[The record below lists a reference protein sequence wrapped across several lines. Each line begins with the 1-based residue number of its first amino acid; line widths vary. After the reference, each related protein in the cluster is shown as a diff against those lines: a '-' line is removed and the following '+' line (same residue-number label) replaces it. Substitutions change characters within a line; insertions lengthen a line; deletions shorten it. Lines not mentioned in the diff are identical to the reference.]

1 MSGYDYGNARLRA
14 MKSRLLSRH
23 ELAALAEV
31 GSLNGLI
38 AALTK
43 TPYQRPLETALART
57 SGMNS
62 IASAIRDDL
71 VGSLGKVRSFYD
83 EEAGEMVAIVLR
95 AYDIHNLKAILRGL
109 FRNARPDEILAT
121 LLPVGEL
128 KSGVLAE
135 LVRALE
141 PRSAID
147 RLASLNSRFAQPLL
161 ELRSQHPGADVT
173 RMELALEQWSFQEA
187 QNTLGRQNQDDGILS
202 RAIKMEADLANLS
215 TVLRFAHT
223 PAERKL
229 VREWLGEEDL
239 RQLLVGPGFLPFD
252 LLVQA
257 GMQDTLDAA
266 VECFVGT
273 AYEAPLRAGLKI
285 YASSLRLSD
294 LERQLR
300 RFRLNWFAGQIVA
313 DPLGIGMV
321 LGYCAIKVNEVSNL
335 RWIAQGIQMRLSA
348 RDIRA
353 SLEFP
358 S

>member
-14 MKSRLLSRH
+14 MKSRLLSRQ
-23 ELAALAEV
+23 ELEALAEA

-43 TPYQRPLETALART
+43 TAYQKPLESALART

-62 IASAIRDDL
+62 IASAIREDL
-71 VGSLGKVRSFYD
+71 VNSLGKVQSFY
-83 EEAGEMVAIVLR
+83 GEDAWEKVAIVLR

-109 FRNARPDEILAT
+109 SRNARPSEIQAT

-128 KSGVLAE
+128 KSSILAE

-141 PRSAID
+141 PRTAID
-147 RLASLNSRFAQPLL
+147 RLASLNSRYAQPLL
-161 ELRSQHPGADVT
+161 QLRSQHPGADTT

-187 QNTLGRQNQDDGILS
+187 QRTLESENRGEEILS
-202 RAIKMEADLANLS
+202 KALKMEADLANLA

-239 RQLLVGPGFLPFD
+239 RHLLIGPGSLPFD

-257 GMQDTLDAA
+257 GMQDNLDAA
-266 VECFVGT
+266 VDSFAGT
-273 AYEAPLRAGLKI
+273 TYETPLRAGMKA
-285 YASSLRLSD
+285 YAQTGRLSD

-300 RFRLNWFAGQIVA
+300 RFRLEWLAGQIIA

-321 LGYCAIKVNEVSNL
+321 LGYCALKVHEVSNL
-335 RWIAQGIQMRLSA
+335 RWIARGIHLGLSA
-348 RDIRA
+348 RDIRTN
-353 SLEFP
+353 LEFV